1 MSRGIGQRVGSRMLR
16 RGRSERMGSATVRW
30 QAMTEEQS
38 PSRVASPEIDARKK
52 LLRARISE
60 LRGQVGRKRAWEA
73 GRAMA
78 HLLARNPLFEAADS
92 TALFSALGDEPD
104 TRPLFDLLRRE
115 GRRVFFPR
123 CRQDGGLDLFRVDAW
138 RDLVPRGAGSA
149 FSARARFC
157 VPTRGASAERRAG
170 SAGGCDPDGGRTDS
184 RQGGTLK
191 ASALARTSPGGE
203 PARRVGRPGR
213 RTGGAGRAG
222 RRMGWGAIR
231 SQLNWIVNSKS
242 CAMAASISMAKRNCA
257 SD

>member
-1 MSRGIGQRVGSRMLR
+1 
-16 RGRSERMGSATVRW
+16 MGSATVRW

-138 RDLVPRGAGSA
+138 RDLVPGHFGILEPPRTATPSDPLDLDLMLVPGVAFDARGARLGRGGG
-149 FSARARFC
+149 FYDRIL
-157 VPTRGASAERRAG
+157 PLRGAPGAPFLLGLAFAFQLVERVPSDER
-170 SAGGCDPDGGRTDS
+170 D
-184 RQGGTLK
+184 
-191 ASALARTSPGGE
+191 
-203 PARRVGRPGR
+203 RRVD
-213 RTGGAGRAG
+213 
-222 RRMGWGAIR
+222 AI
-231 SQLNWIVNSKS
+231 LTEEGLIP
-242 CAMAASISMAKRNCA
+242 AKGER
-257 SD
+257 